1 MVPQLPAPGGLR
13 WHHCVSAHWFFLGGP
28 LTVGI
33 LLTAGD
39 VGWLVGWLD
48 SGEVVFFGLTRWM
61 ISNLTYEYFAF
72 FSLVLFVYICIYIY
86 IQIIYGHI
94 YIYICFYVYLSF
106 VKPHSYF
113 RICTNDTVSHFDI
126 DAYEFSF
133 NLMKTNP
140 NTLCQNRAAANTFA
154 SLTWKLPTNL
164 RRYPKDN
171 KFPEYRTCKFQED
184 AAARNNVT
192 CTCKCYMEFRIPGSF
207 LEHYK
212 WSHLATRPLPM
223 CVSLKALDFCSQR
236 TFRGFIC
243 CAKICRKGKVSK
255 KHGKQT
261 L

>member
-1 MVPQLPAPGGLR
+1 MNISP
-13 WHHCVSAHWFFLGGP
+13 FFHSFY
-28 LTVGI
+28 VC
-33 LLTAGD
+33 
-39 VGWLVGWLD
+39 
-48 SGEVVFFGLTRWM
+48 
-61 ISNLTYEYFAF
+61 IS
-72 FSLVLFVYICIYIY
+72 VYIYIY
-86 IQIIYGHI
+86 SNYIWS